1 MNTLIHSIDRLNDW
15 MAGIS
20 AVTLGLMTILVLVE
34 ITLWNTLEVTTL
46 IADEYSAY
54 GLAAIIFLGG
64 GYTLK
69 QGGHIRITLGLTFL
83 PPRASTFLDL
93 ASTAAATGVMGYLLY
108 YLYLM
113 AQSTWRY
120 GSTSGTLTATPLW
133 IPQGVMLIGA
143 VTFLLQLLAETLKA
157 GKRAFSPETQNKN
170 PVNTDAM
177 KDD

>member
-1 MNTLIHSIDRLNDW
+1 MNGLIRGIDRLNDW
-15 MAGIS
+15 MAGLS
-20 AVTLGLMTILVLVE
+20 AVTLGLMTLLVLVE

-69 QGGHIRITLGLTFL
+69 EGGHIRITLGLTFL
-83 PPRASTFLDL
+83 PPRLSAFLEL
-93 ASTAAATGVMGYLLY
+93 AAAAVTTGVMGYLLY

-113 AQSTWRY
+113 AEATWRY

-143 VTFLLQLLAETLKA
+143 ATFLLQLVAETLKA
-157 GKRAFSPETQNKN
+157 GKRAFFPETKSETAAD
-170 PVNTDAM
+170 PDET